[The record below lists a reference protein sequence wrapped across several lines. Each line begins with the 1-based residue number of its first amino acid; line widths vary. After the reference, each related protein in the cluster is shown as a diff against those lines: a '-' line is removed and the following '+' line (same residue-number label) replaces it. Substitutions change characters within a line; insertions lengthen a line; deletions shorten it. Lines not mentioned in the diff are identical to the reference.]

1 MAKIAYSKLGLNKMA
16 NKEAAIIHFND
27 LDIEV
32 SQYLPIEKKL
42 DLITDIINKSIDDN
56 NYYNPCRIEIFNI
69 VKIIEEYTNLT
80 FTDKQKENIFKLY
93 DQLVASGF
101 AEVIIEAIPKEEY
114 DFIYS
119 SVVKTIKNVYK
130 YKNSAMGIL
139 EAVSTDYS
147 NLNLDALNIQQ
158 TLADPEN
165 MALLKNIVTKLG

>member
-1 MAKIAYSKLGLNKMA
+1 MAKIAYSKLGLNKMI
-16 NKEAAIIHFND
+16 NKDPVIIHFND
-27 LDIEV
+27 LDVEV

-42 DLITDIINKSIDDN
+42 DLITDIINQSLDDN
-56 NYYNPCRIEIFNI
+56 NYFNPCRIEIFNT
-69 VKIIEEYTNLT
+69 VKIIEAYTNLT
-80 FTDKQKENIFKLY
+80 FTDKQKEDIFKLY

-101 AEVIIEAIPKEEY
+101 AKVIIEAIPKEEY
-114 DFIYS
+114 DFIYF

-158 TLADPEN
+158 ALADPEN

>member
-42 DLITDIINKSIDDN
+42 DLITDIINWSLDDN
-56 NYYNPCRIEIFNI
+56 NYFNPCRIEIFNT
-69 VKIIEEYTNLT
+69 VKIIEAYTNLT
-80 FTDKQKENIFKLY
+80 FTDKQKEDVFKLY
-93 DQLVASGF
+93 DQLVASEF
-101 AEVIIEAIPKEEY
+101 AKVIIEAIPKEEY

-139 EAVSTDYS
+139 EAISTDYS

-158 TLADPEN
+158 ALADPEN